1 MAALPVKM
9 TVEEL
14 REFLA
19 TEFPQSYAPGK
30 PNRIVSVGPGTA
42 LVHFTAS
49 ERHLRPGRTVS
60 GPTMMGL
67 ADGAIY
73 IAILAAIGPVALAV
87 TTSFTCNFL
96 SKPAP
101 GDLACEVKILK
112 LGKRLVVAEAI
123 IRGINDAEPAAHVVA
138 TYSIPPRNG

>member
-1 MAALPVKM
+1 VAAMPVVM

-19 TEFPQSYAPGK
+19 KEFPQAYAPGK
-30 PNRIVSVGPGTA
+30 PNKIISVGPGTA
-42 LVHFTAS
+42 VVHFAAS
-49 ERHLRPGRTVS
+49 DRHLRPGGTVS
-60 GPTMMGL
+60 GPTLMGI

-73 IAILAAIGPVALAV
+73 VAILAAIGPVALAV

-112 LGKRLVVAEAI
+112 FGKRLVVAEAS
-123 IRGINDAEPAAHVVA
+123 IRGVNETEPCAHVVA
-138 TYSIPPRNG
+138 TYSIPPR

>member
-19 TEFPQSYAPGK
+19 KEFPQSYAPGK

-49 ERHLRPGRTVS
+49 DRHLRPGGTVS

-112 LGKRLVVAEAI
+112 LGKRLVVAEAT
-123 IRGINDAEPAAHVVA
+123 IRGVNDKEPAAHVVA
-138 TYSIPPRNG
+138 TYSIPPR

>member
-1 MAALPVKM
+1 MAAMPVVM

-14 REFLA
+14 REYLA
-19 TEFPQSYAPGK
+19 KEFPQAYAPGK
-30 PNRIVSVGPGTA
+30 PNKIVSVGPGTA
-42 LVHFTAS
+42 LVHFAAG
-49 ERHLRPGRTVS
+49 ERHLRPGGTVS

-73 IAILAAIGPVALAV
+73 VAILAAIGPVALAV

-96 SKPAP
+96 SKPGP

-112 LGKRLVVAEAI
+112 LGKRLVVAEATV
-123 IRGINDAEPAAHVVA
+123 RGVNDADPAAHIVA
-138 TYSIPPRNG
+138 TYSIPPR

>member
-1 MAALPVKM
+1 MAAMPVVM

-14 REFLA
+14 RDYLA
-19 TEFPQSYAPGK
+19 KEFPQAYAPGK
-30 PNRIVSVGPGTA
+30 PNKIISVGPGTA
-42 LVHFTAS
+42 VVHFSAG
-49 ERHLRPGRTVS
+49 ERHLRPGGTVS
-60 GPTMMGL
+60 GPTLMGI

-73 IAILAAIGPVALAV
+73 VAILAAIGPVALAV

-112 LGKRLVVAEAI
+112 LGKRLVVAEAS
-123 IRGINDAEPAAHVVA
+123 IRGVNEQVPCAHVVA
-138 TYSIPPRNG
+138 TYSIPPR

>member
-1 MAALPVKM
+1 VAAMPVVM

-14 REFLA
+14 RDYLA
-19 TEFPQSYAPGK
+19 KEFPQAYAPGK
-30 PNRIVSVGPGTA
+30 PNKIISVGPGTA
-42 LVHFTAS
+42 LVHFATG
-49 ERHLRPGRTVS
+49 ERHLRPGGTVS
-60 GPTMMGL
+60 GPTLMGI

-73 IAILAAIGPVALAV
+73 VAILAAIGPVALAV

-112 LGKRLVVAEAI
+112 FGKRLVVAEAS
-123 IRGINDAEPAAHVVA
+123 IRGVNETEPCAHVVA
-138 TYSIPPRNG
+138 TYSIPPR

>member
-1 MAALPVKM
+1 M

-14 REFLA
+14 RDYLA
-19 TEFPQSYAPGK
+19 KEFPQAYAPGK
-30 PNRIVSVGPGTA
+30 PNKIISVGPGTA
-42 LVHFTAS
+42 VVHFAAS
-49 ERHLRPGRTVS
+49 ERHLRPGGTVS
-60 GPTMMGL
+60 GPTLMGI

-73 IAILAAIGPVALAV
+73 VAILAAIGPVALAV

-112 LGKRLVVAEAI
+112 FGKRLVVAEAS
-123 IRGINDAEPAAHVVA
+123 IRGINDADPAAHVVA
-138 TYSIPPRNG
+138 TYSIPPR

>member
-1 MAALPVKM
+1 MAAMPVVM

-14 REFLA
+14 RIYLA
-19 TEFPQSYAPGK
+19 KEFPQAYAPGK
-30 PNRIVSVGPGTA
+30 PNKIVSVGPGTA
-42 LVHFTAS
+42 VVHFAAGD
-49 ERHLRPGRTVS
+49 RHLRPGGTVS

-73 IAILAAIGPVALAV
+73 VAILGAIGPVALAV

-101 GDLACEVKILK
+101 GDLVCEVKILK
-112 LGKRLVVAEAI
+112 LGKRLVVAEAT
-123 IRGINDAEPAAHVVA
+123 IRGIGDEDPAAHVVA
-138 TYSIPPRNG
+138 TYSIPPR

>member
-1 MAALPVKM
+1 MAAMPVVM

-14 REFLA
+14 RDYLA
-19 TEFPQSYAPGK
+19 KEFPQAYAPGK
-30 PNRIVSVGPGTA
+30 PNKIISVGPGTA
-42 LVHFTAS
+42 VVHFSAG
-49 ERHLRPGRTVS
+49 ERHLRPGGTVS
-60 GPTMMGL
+60 GPTLMGI

-73 IAILAAIGPVALAV
+73 VAILAAIGPVALAV

-112 LGKRLVVAEAI
+112 LGKRLVVAEAS
-123 IRGINDAEPAAHVVA
+123 IRGVNEQEPCAHVVA
-138 TYSIPPRNG
+138 TYSIPPR